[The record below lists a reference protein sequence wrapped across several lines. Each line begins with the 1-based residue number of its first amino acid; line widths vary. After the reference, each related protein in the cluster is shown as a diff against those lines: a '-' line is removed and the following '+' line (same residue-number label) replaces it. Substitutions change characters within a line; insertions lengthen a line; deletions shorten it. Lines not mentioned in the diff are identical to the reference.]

1 MSKVLITADLHI
13 HPHRNDQRRTE
24 DGLQCL
30 QWIYDTAAARNLETV
45 IVAGDFL
52 HHRYSLNTYAYAK
65 ACKIVADR
73 KRAGIN
79 TIFLLGNHD
88 MFHENQWDV
97 HSLAPLMEWSK
108 VVDSPTTL
116 DIHGIPV
123 DFLPYTPLPSK
134 YIDGFETPSK
144 TLISHLS
151 VAEAILNKKY
161 DVISVE
167 DDTKEKEVIQADA
180 FKKWKKVW
188 LGHYHYGQKVNR
200 NVEYVGS
207 PMQLTYGEAG
217 QKKHVAIYDLAT
229 LKTEYVDNEISPR
242 FHIVEDPDEI
252 DGLAIN
258 NGYIQVRAK
267 GPIANKFELKKK
279 LSKLGVRESEIIPA
293 SVDIAKQ
300 TTKAMKNITSFL
312 NDRTKLIEQYVDGVK
327 LDPTLD
333 ADLMKKIGK
342 EIVSV

>member
-1 MSKVLITADLHI
+1 
-13 HPHRNDQRRTE
+13 
-24 DGLQCL
+24 
-30 QWIYDTAAARNLETV
+30 
-45 IVAGDFL
+45 
-52 HHRYSLNTYAYAK
+52 
-65 ACKIVADR
+65 
-73 KRAGIN
+73 
-79 TIFLLGNHD
+79 
-88 MFHENQWDV
+88 
-97 HSLAPLMEWSK
+97 
-108 VVDSPTTL
+108 
-116 DIHGIPV
+116 
-123 DFLPYTPLPSK
+123 
-134 YIDGFETPSK
+134 
-144 TLISHLS
+144 
-151 VAEAILNKKY
+151 
-161 DVISVE
+161 
-167 DDTKEKEVIQADA
+167 
-180 FKKWKKVW
+180 
-188 LGHYHYGQKVNR
+188 
-200 NVEYVGS
+200 
-207 PMQLTYGEAG
+207 MQLTYGEAG

-267 GPIANKFELKKK
+267 SPIANKFELKKK
-279 LSKLGVRESEIIPA
+279 LSKLGIRESEIIPA